1 MKKLESRGSST
12 VKISTKTS
20 GELIRNSRG
29 HFFSV
34 KFVKRTDGTIRYLT
48 ARSGVHSSPHVKLTG
63 KGMSF
68 SPSEK
73 NLINVYV
80 PAVKSYR
87 NIPVENILEL
97 KTGGIQYQVED

>member
-1 MKKLESRGSST
+1 MKISR
-12 VKISTKTS
+12 KRRMISTKTA
-20 GELIRNSRG
+20 GEIIRNSRG
-29 HFFSV
+29 HFLGIR
-34 KFVKRTDGTIRYLT
+34 FVKRTDGTIRYLT
-48 ARSGVHSSPHVKLTG
+48 ARTGVHSSPHVKLTG

-97 KTGGIQYQVED
+97 KTGGIHYQVED

>member
-1 MKKLESRGSST
+1 MKISREQP
-12 VKISTKTS
+12 KISTKTAE
-20 GELIRNSRG
+20 ELIRNSRG
-29 HFFSV
+29 RFFSV
-34 KFVKRTDGTIRYLT
+34 KFVKRTDNNTIRYMT
-48 ARSGVHSSPHVKLTG
+48 ARTGVHSSPHVKLTG

-97 KTGGIQYQVED
+97 KTGGILYPVED